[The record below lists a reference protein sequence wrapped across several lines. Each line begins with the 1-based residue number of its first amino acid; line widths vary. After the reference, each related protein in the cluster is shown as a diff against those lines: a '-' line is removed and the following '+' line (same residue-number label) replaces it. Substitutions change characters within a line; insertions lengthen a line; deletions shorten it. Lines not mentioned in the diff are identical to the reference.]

1 MEQELIPILPSLLL
15 ILWLIT
21 RHVAR
26 PKPTTKITKPPLPPS
41 PPGALPLVGH
51 LHLLVRANTTPACK
65 ILASLADQYG
75 AVYSLRFG
83 SHNLVVLSGS
93 EPIKDCL
100 TTNDRTLATRAS
112 LAVGKHLGYNNAIL
126 SLAPYGPYWRH
137 VRKMA
142 TVQLLSNHRI
152 TKHRIESMSH
162 VRLSEVNAF
171 VNEVYGQSRAG
182 DGVVEI
188 GELLE
193 RLAFN
198 ISLRMVV
205 GKRFGEA
212 EYTAERSDVRRYK
225 AAVEEAV
232 RLSGVFV
239 ASDALSWLEWVDLGG
254 YVRDMK
260 KAAKVIDE
268 VVGKWLDERNGGD
281 GGGDGGG
288 GDRDFMDVMM
298 SSLGGDLE
306 LDVDYSRDTIIKATT
321 LVSSI
326 KLQILTL
333 TGSGSTSLTV
343 TWALSLLL
351 NHPTILV
358 TAQAELDRHVGRKR
372 WVQES
377 DIPNLTYLQAII
389 KETLRLYPPG
399 PLTGIREAT
408 EDCHISGYHVP
419 KGTRVVINIWK
430 LHRDPTVWD
439 SPDEF
444 KPERFMTRHADVD
457 SEFVYLP
464 FSYGRRSC
472 PAVNLG
478 MRVVQLVLGRVIQGF
493 DLVTRGGVGVDM
505 AEGEGIAL
513 TKVVPLEVVAT
524 PRLDEELYLNL

>member
-142 TVQLLSNHRI
+142 TVQLLSN
-152 TKHRIESMSH
+152 HRIESMSH

-321 LVSSI
+321 LVR
-326 KLQILTL
+326 
-333 TGSGSTSLTV
+333 SGSTSLTV

-389 KETLRLYPPG
+389 K
-399 PLTGIREAT
+399 
-408 EDCHISGYHVP
+408 
-419 KGTRVVINIWK
+419 
-430 LHRDPTVWD
+430 
-439 SPDEF
+439 
-444 KPERFMTRHADVD
+444 

>member
-112 LAVGKHLGYNNAIL
+112 LAVGKHLGW
-126 SLAPYGPYWRH
+126 PYWRH

-142 TVQLLSNHRI
+142 TVQLLSN
-152 TKHRIESMSH
+152 HRIESMSH

-321 LVSSI
+321 L
-326 KLQILTL
+326 ILTL